1 MKIKIPRSKLCGRG
15 GYSVIVAPITGE
27 TYVVPLWMLV
37 PEGTTLQDIEV
48 YEDREP
54 AFKPAKKERI
64 EHIVAG
70 SKGKVYSVII
80 DYKEGH
86 SCSCPGFAFHGRK
99 CKHINALIT
108 K

>member
-1 MKIKIPRSKLCGRG
+1 MIKIPRSKLCGRG
-15 GYSVIVAPITGE
+15 GYSVIQDPMSGQ
-27 TYVVPLWMLV
+27 TYVVPLWLLV
-37 PEGTTLQDIEV
+37 PDGTTIKDIEV
-48 YEDREP
+48 YDDRPE
-54 AFKPAKKERI
+54 KLIPAKKERI
-64 EHIVAG
+64 EHIVSG
-70 SKGKVYSVII
+70 SKGKIYSVII